1 MDKVLVLTGFAV
13 HVLDFLRPSCPSI
26 TVTGVLRSGGLLQGE
41 PSQLTAGKGN
51 IQGLQGSPKKQL
63 E

>member
-13 HVLDFLRPSCPSI
+13 HVLDFPRPSCLSI
-26 TVTGVLRSGGLLQGE
+26 MVSGVLRSGGLLHGE